1 MVWLLVLADWGASGV
16 QLYAS
21 PGTGLRWEC
30 GFMGARGVRSGDHG
44 IPGPEE
50 FHRWFGLD
58 VGGELVEIGAR
69 IGLGGGDGLGQA
81 VAALVGLVGAVS
93 GSPWGSSQ
101 VSSIVVRYVN
111 RRPW

>member
-1 MVWLLVLADWGASGV
+1 M
-16 QLYAS
+16 
-21 PGTGLRWEC
+21 
-30 GFMGARGVRSGDHG
+30 RSGEHG
-44 IPGPEE
+44 ILGPEG

-58 VGGELVEIGAR
+58 VGGALVGTGAR

-93 GSPWGSSQ
+93 GSPWGSGQ
-101 VSSIVVRYVN
+101 VSSIVQYVD